1 MPPPSVNAMKNL
13 VQLFFSLAVLYFARA
28 QNAECLFDASGFETH
43 LTDATQDTEDFLEE
57 LINGFDAS
65 DRPYPD
71 STSLYNY
78 TRALLGLNYT
88 VRNEIEFTHATRTI
102 VLSAAA
108 ATSGAVDIDTANSIL
123 TVERL
128 FDRAEAGENYDVVEL
143 RTHLGYLITSK
154 LAFNTPKHVDEFFA
168 SLTLTRIGICF
179 GLAQQVYTVAFVVD
193 DTGSMGEEIA
203 HVQRLIT
210 DFVRSGAA
218 SPSHYILTSF
228 NDPSEQ
234 HANIRCIYG
243 MLCYNISC
251 PQTLNLEFLQSTA
264 NNVLM
269 T

>member
-13 VQLFFSLAVLYFARA
+13 VQLFLSLAVLYFARA

-57 LINGFDAS
+57 LIHGFDTS

-88 VRNEIEFTHATRTI
+88 VRNKIEFTHATRTI

-143 RTHLGYLITSK
+143 RTHLGYLITSE

-179 GLAQQVYTVAFVVD
+179 GLAKQVYTVAFVVD
-193 DTGSMGEEIA
+193 DTGSMGGEIA

-210 DFVRSGAA
+210 DFVESGAA

-228 NDPSEQ
+228 NDPSEK
-234 HANIRCIYG
+234 HVKLIKCTCSVITSAIYV
-243 MLCYNISC
+243 
-251 PQTLNLEFLQSTA
+251 QTFKIKLRILQ
-264 NNVLM
+264 
-269 T
+269 